1 MNAPFDRWQELKQR
15 GNPTVAEIDAIDKDV
30 RWSPR
35 EPDWWCEM
43 MNVKRQLLGNT
54 HRITV

>member
-1 MNAPFDRWQELKQR
+1 MTKVPFDRWQDLKRR
-15 GNPTVAEIDAIDKDV
+15 GNPTVAEIDAIDKDT

-43 MNVKRQLLGNT
+43 MKVKKKILAAT
-54 HRITV
+54 S